1 MSQTLYQKYRPQ
13 SFKDVVSQNHIKI
26 TLQNEIETGKTAHAY
41 LFYGPRG
48 IGKTTMARL
57 LAKALNCENRKEK
70 ESEPCNKCSSCLEIT
85 AGRSIDVIEMD
96 AASQTGVDN
105 VRENI
110 IQNARFSPS
119 KSKYKVFI
127 IDEVHMLSP
136 AAFNALLKIIEEPP
150 KHVIFILATTEIHK
164 VPATIISRCQR
175 FDYKRAGLED
185 IVTSLSLIMQQEG
198 IKIAKE
204 VLENIARHSEGSIRD
219 AQSLLGQVLALGE
232 KDITAAQA
240 ELIIPKSNFDLVAD
254 FVEYLVH
261 KNTEGGISLINKIIE
276 EGVDLNQFCV
286 DLIEFLRKML
296 LYKISGGL
304 KGFSFELDENIEK
317 KISQLQKEWEV
328 RKITSVIEI
337 FILKKQE
344 LKYSSIIQLPLEL
357 AVVEICADQ
366 TINPTG
372 FTAGDEKKTWQE
384 LKSKVLGKI
393 AGGQAMPAPD
403 MEKKNENIP
412 AEASIAPESGI
423 NLKQIEDNWL
433 KVLEKI
439 DETNHSLIFVLTMAK
454 PLSINKNVLELG
466 FKHKFHKEI
475 IEIRKNKF
483 TLENVIE
490 EIIKTK
496 IVTTFKVVPDL
507 VVESTI
513 KKPVVE
519 SAGVNGSLTDILDA
533 FGGRVVE

>member
-261 KNTEGGISLINKIIE
+261 KNTEGGISLINKMIE
-276 EGVDLNQFCV
+276 EGVDLNQFSV

-328 RKITSVIEI
+328 RKIASVIEI

-393 AGGQAMPAPD
+393 AGPAKPASEA
-403 MEKKNENIP
+403 EKKEESVAKDASAS
-412 AEASIAPESGI
+412 AEAS
-423 NLKQIEDNWL
+423 LKQVQDNWL
-433 KVLEKI
+433 KVLEKV
-439 DETNHSLIFVLTMAK
+439 DEANHSLIFILTMAK
-454 PLSINKNVLELG
+454 PLSVNKNVLELG
-466 FKHKFHKEI
+466 FKHKFHQEM

-483 TLENVIE
+483 TLENALK
-490 EIIKTK
+490 EIIGIK
-496 IVTTFKVVPDL
+496 IIVAAKVVPDL
-507 VVESTI
+507 VIESSA
-513 KKPVVE
+513 KKPEE
-519 SAGVNGSLTDILDA
+519 SAGVNSSLTDILDA